1 MKINEILHESRRNP
15 SLNPKIK
22 GFERVRAR
30 YENNPDTYVNMIGV
44 DKLGMNPMPNYN
56 TPIGIYSYPAEY
68 VLSVGS
74 FEDLPYA
81 GKKPY
86 ANIFNAKGNILD
98 ISNMDGT
105 EFISLVKKLKIIF
118 SSLLQKKGVELDIE
132 QIIMDAEDE
141 ARSQTHGGK
150 FWNIIRNIAVYAV
163 EYKLL
168 NTSRAYVAWT
178 VLFRSIGVD
187 GCVDWGLGI
196 IHPSEGTQAVFF
208 GLDSIINIERVYTNT
223 FNWKL
228 SGIRAQIEY
237 VKQDMD
243 NIMHLYHMGV
253 RPGTRVQLAAVAQ
266 DGLAIGHIPTP
277 SEKVQLAAVQQTG
290 YAIKLIK
297 NPSEQ
302 VQLAAVQQTGY
313 AIKLIK
319 NPSEQVQLAAVK
331 QTGYAIGYIKN
342 PSEKVQLAAVAQDGL
357 ATGHIPTPSEKVQLA
372 AVKQTGYAIQYIKNP
387 SEKVQLAAVQQ
398 TGSWAIKYIIE
409 NGITPDPKI
418 QVYAIKNDLRAY
430 KVLKNEGMIS
440 PEAQEFYDSL
450 PKIGEKLEGGILV
463 GIQRE
468 NLIIAS
474 PKRYEKHLNWKQAV
488 KYSRTL
494 NIDDYADWYLPS
506 EEELHLLWVNEY
518 GIHRNE
524 RNSESGYW
532 SSSEDSAS
540 SACVIKG
547 LNATYPNTNK
557 TKNYMVRAFR
567 RVPLYLYVRDEA

>member
-331 QTGYAIGYIKN
+331 QTGYAI
-342 PSEKVQLAAVAQDGL
+342 
-357 ATGHIPTPSEKVQLA
+357 
-372 AVKQTGYAIQYIKNP
+372 QYIKNP